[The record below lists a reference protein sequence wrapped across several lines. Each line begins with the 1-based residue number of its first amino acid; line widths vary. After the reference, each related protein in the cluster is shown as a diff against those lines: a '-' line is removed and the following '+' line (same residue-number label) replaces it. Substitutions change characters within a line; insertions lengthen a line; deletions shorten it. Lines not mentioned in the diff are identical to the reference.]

1 MIKLVTSTLILAS
14 LVMAG
19 CQSQTQQNPTP
30 TPSSSTTPVSKVEF
44 VKVKDVI
51 TQKCTVCHALPENRT
66 IGKGMPT
73 AGNVLFETSEQIKEK
88 ADRIKTRA
96 VTTKT
101 MPIGGV
107 TITDEER
114 DLIGKWVDQ
123 GASIQ

>member
-19 CQSQTQQNPTP
+19 CQSTQQNPS
-30 TPSSSTTPVSKVEF
+30 PSTSTTPVSKVEF
-44 VKVKDVI
+44 VKVKEVI

-88 ADRIKTRA
+88 ADRIKARA

-107 TITDEER
+107 TITEEER